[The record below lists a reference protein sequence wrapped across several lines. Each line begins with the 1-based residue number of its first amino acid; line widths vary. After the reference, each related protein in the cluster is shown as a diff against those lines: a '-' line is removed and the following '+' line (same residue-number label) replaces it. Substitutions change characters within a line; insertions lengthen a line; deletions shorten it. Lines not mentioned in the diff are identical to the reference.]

1 MIEKRAL
8 YNQIGWGLL
17 FLFIANVGFLRL
29 LPKVI
34 VKCASYGGIV
44 LSSSNLMTKYSMG
57 IGVRVVGLLFFL
69 FLMKKWGILQWY
81 QWKMNKSILL
91 VSWIF
96 FVYIVMN
103 IEVVP
108 IKNLEYSP
116 VILMIIECL
125 MIGIFEETV
134 FRGMLLPL
142 FLKKYGNGRRE
153 IFGSVLICNLLFGA
167 FHIINLMTGASL
179 ISVISQVFYCIMLGI
194 AFSALL
200 LRTNNNLLWCG
211 ILHGLYDIASGF
223 GDFAIENHAIPSGNI
238 SIWPYIWNLCMFI
251 PIMIYGL
258 FLLRKIK
265 KVTPEGVVVC
275 YDKKEEVDTN

>member
-1 MIEKRAL
+1 MIEKKVF
-8 YNQIGWGLL
+8 YKQIGWGLL
-17 FLFIANVGFLRL
+17 LLLIANVVFLRF
-29 LPKVI
+29 LPKLI
-34 VKCASYGGIV
+34 AQCASYAGIH
-44 LSSSNLMTKYSMG
+44 LSSSNLLIKYSMG
-57 IGVRVVGLLFFL
+57 IGVRAVGLIFFL
-69 FLMKKWGILQWY
+69 FVMKKWGILKWY
-81 QWKMNKSILL
+81 KCEINKNVLFI
-91 VSWIF
+91 SWIF
-96 FVYIVMN
+96 YVYIVLN
-103 IEVVP
+103 IEIVP
-108 IKNLEYSP
+108 LKNLECIP
-116 VILMIIECL
+116 VILMIVECL
-125 MIGIFEETV
+125 MIGFFEETV

-153 IFGSVLICNLLFGA
+153 IIGSVLICNLLFGA

-179 ISVISQVFYCIMLGI
+179 ISVISQVLYCIMLGI

-223 GDFAIENHAIPSGNI
+223 GDFAIKNHVIPNGNI

-251 PIMIYGL
+251 PFMIYGL

-265 KVTPEGVVVC
+265 KVTPEGVVIC